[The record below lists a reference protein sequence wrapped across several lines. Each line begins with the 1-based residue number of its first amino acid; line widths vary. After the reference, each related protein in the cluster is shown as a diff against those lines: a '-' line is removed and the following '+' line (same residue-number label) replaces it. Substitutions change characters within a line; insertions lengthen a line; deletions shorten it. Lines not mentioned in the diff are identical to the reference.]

1 MRVGFI
7 GLGAMGWPMAANL
20 HNKNLLTAVY
30 NRSHEKAMAF
40 AAMHPCKT
48 CENVAELGECE
59 VVVTCVSADDDVTQL
74 VDELKEVLAPDSIVI
89 DCSTIRSTTAMA
101 AAVSLQSA
109 QLHFVDAPVT
119 GGTEGAKA
127 GTLGIMV
134 GAGDEAFL
142 RVIPVFQAM
151 GKTIEHMGPVGS
163 GQATKAANQ
172 IACAGINQAVTEA
185 LAFAQAHDLPMDKV
199 IHMLSSGAAGNWF
212 LEKRGPTMIKDQ
224 YPLGFKVSLHA
235 KDLKICQDMAATFD
249 VRLPTVEMTLI
260 HYDRLLKQEDGDK
273 DISALFQLKRDL
285 FQS

>member
-20 HNKNLLTAVY
+20 HHNNLLTAVH

-40 AAMHPCKT
+40 AAIHPCKT
-48 CENVAELGECE
+48 FESIDEFAECE
-59 VVVTCVSADDDVTQL
+59 VVVTCVSADDDVSNLVSQL
-74 VDELKEVLAPDSIVI
+74 KGVLAPDSIII
-89 DCSTIRSTTAMA
+89 DCSTIRSTTAESA
-101 AAVSLQSA
+101 AASLKEA
-109 QLHFVDAPVT
+109 QLHFIDAPVT

-142 RVIPVFQAM
+142 RVIPVLQAM
-151 GKTIEHMGPVGS
+151 GKTVEHMGPVGS

-185 LAFAQAHDLPMDKV
+185 LAFAQAHKLPMDKV

-212 LEKRGPTMIKDQ
+212 LEKRGPTMIENQ

-235 KDLKICQDMAATFD
+235 KDLKICQDMASKFD

-260 HYDRLLKQEDGDK
+260 HYDRLLQQDDGDK

-285 FQS
+285 FHS